1 MRHSVLLCLLWSLV
15 VVEVHSQA
23 NVATDKPSSDGEQQ
37 SMRDTS
43 HSEIT
48 DSM

>member
-1 MRHSVLLCLLWSLV
+1 MLLCLLWSLMI
-15 VVEVHSQA
+15 VEVHSQA
-23 NVATDKPSSDGEQQ
+23 NVATDKPSSDNEQH
-37 SMRDTS
+37 STKDTS